1 MPKPVILE
9 IKYHKGNCEVYFNL
23 SWTPIEHLASFLV
36 LTFLEQY
43 KIAKN
48 FRVFRELENEE
59 IQIEFRKPVT
69 VYFLSYVI
77 DKKKLRASRQS
88 EF

>member
-1 MPKPVILE
+1 MRFISISLQPL
-9 IKYHKGNCEVYFNL
+9 L
-23 SWTPIEHLASFLV
+23 TSFFV
-36 LTFLEQY
+36 LKCLEQY

-48 FRVFRELENEE
+48 FCVFRELKNEE